1 MNIHEYQGKEIFAAY
16 GIPVA
21 EQEIVSMP
29 EAARAAASRMGTTV
43 VVKAQ
48 VLVGGRGKAGGVKLA
63 KTPEEAEARARE
75 ILALTIK
82 GIPVEKVMITPASP
96 IEQEFYMGLTVNRN
110 TKDLVLMMSKAGGVD
125 IEDLA
130 VNRPNEIIKFP
141 IHPTDGINQAALDN
155 ALTDVFEKPG
165 LVAQANDVVHKLLK
179 IVMENDCSLV
189 EINPYAR
196 VDETTLMALDAK
208 VNFDDNAMFKHP
220 DMEKLRNPEE
230 LSADETAAKAANL
243 SFVSMDGYIGC
254 MVNGAG
260 LAMATMDIIKLYGGE
275 PANFLDVG
283 GSSNPQKVV
292 DALTIITGNPNVK
305 AILINIFGGI
315 TRCDD
320 IANGILEAMKQITI
334 DLPMVIRL
342 IGTNDEEGRAILTGA
357 GLETY
362 PALGDAVERVVKE
375 AKAVGAGATPGASSN
390 PGAAGSQV

>member
-1 MNIHEYQGKEIFAAY
+1 MNIHEYQGKEIFKTY

-21 EQEIVSMP
+21 EQEIVSDP
-29 EAARAAASRMGTTV
+29 AAAKAAAERMGTTV

-63 KTPEEAEARARE
+63 KSPDEAEARARD
-75 ILALTIK
+75 ILGLTIK

-96 IEQEFYMGLTVNRN
+96 IEQEYYMGLTVNRT

-130 VNRPNEIIKFP
+130 VNRPDEIIKFA
-141 IHPTDGINQAALDN
+141 IHPTDGIEQPALDK
-155 ALTDVFEKPG
+155 ALTEVFDKPE
-165 LVAQANDVVHKLLK
+165 LISQANDVVHKLLK
-179 IVMENDCSLV
+179 IVMEKDCSLV

-196 VDETTLMALDAK
+196 IDETTLMALDAK
-208 VNFDDNAMFKHP
+208 VNFDDNAVFKHP
-220 DMEKLRNPEE
+220 DVEDMRNPEE
-230 LSADETAAKAANL
+230 LSADETAAKAAGL

-260 LAMATMDIIKLYGGE
+260 LAMATMDIVKLYGGD

-292 DALTIITGNPNVK
+292 DALKIITGNPKVK

-320 IANGILEAMKQITI
+320 IANGILEAMKQIKI
-334 DLPMVIRL
+334 DIPMVIRL
-342 IGTNDEEGRAILTGA
+342 IGTNDKEGVAILNNA
-357 GLETY
+357 GFETFT
-362 PALGDAVERVVKE
+362 ALGAAVEHVVAE
-375 AKAVGAGATPGASSN
+375 AAGAANPGATNSRASN
-390 PGAAGSQV
+390 PGPAGN